1 MSQQETTELVE
12 RKALKRLGRY
22 AIAEELAK
30 GGMAQLYV
38 ARKDGARELCVLK
51 RLLFEFET
59 DEVARARF
67 QREARVASYL
77 THPNIVRTLDAG
89 FESGTFCIS
98 SELVAGNTLESVIER
113 LRSLGRSL
121 PPEVAVSIALK
132 VLDALAHAHELRAE
146 DGSPLDIVHRDISP
160 RNILID
166 FSGEVKI
173 IDFGVARIKLDQFRT
188 APGVIVG
195 SLEYMSP
202 EQAAALPIDRRSDIY
217 SIAVVT
223 YEMLTGRHLVP
234 RHGQLTESLTAI
246 VREIPPPISSISPHL
261 PKAFDAVLG
270 KALAKNANDRYST
283 ARELHNHLAEASV
296 GIVLAPSQIVGM
308 LLRGIMPDAESKM
321 LAMIERCKRA
331 LEISEH
337 VERAVERTAP
347 VENNARYEPTA
358 LVDRP
363 RAGRARQIS
372 ITAADEPPMVG
383 TKLGAMVMD
392 MPGESVPLSR
402 TAFESLRRSNKKL
415 FFSLIGLSAVAVL
428 LLVAAGVAFLSR
440 TPEAPPPVVTAVTA
454 TAAREETSENAAPGV
469 VSRAAPEVQQQRRED
484 IGEQVDQVIAERG
497 ERAPVPVP
505 ARAKKTKAIET
516 TKIGEAPVEPAADR
530 VVAPAQPVQA
540 QQEPAQI
547 AAKETRAPYPDLRR
561 QLALLRSSNS
571 KDSNTYYRLLG
582 GIETAMSALPTAA
595 QKRIQSELNAAQLT
609 YDVDAL
615 GRALEQLMKANAD
628 AS

>member
-98 SELVAGNTLESVIER
+98 SELVAGINLETVIER
-113 LRSLGRSL
+113 LRALGRAL
-121 PPEVAVSIALK
+121 PPEVAVSIALQ

-202 EQAAALPIDRRSDIY
+202 EQAAALPVDRRSDIY

-234 RHGQLTESLTAI
+234 RHGQLTEALTAI
-246 VREIPPPISSISPHL
+246 VRDVPPPISSIAPHL
-261 PKAFDAVLG
+261 PSAFDAVLAR
-270 KALAKNANDRYST
+270 ALAKNVDDRYAT
-283 ARELHNHLAEASV
+283 ARAFHNHLAEASV

-308 LLRGIMPDAESKM
+308 LLREIMPDEESKM
-321 LAMIERCKRA
+321 RAMIERAKRA

-337 VERAVERTAP
+337 VERSGERLAP
-347 VENNARYEPTA
+347 VENNSRYEPTA

-363 RAGRARQIS
+363 RAGRVRQIVV
-372 ITAADEPPMVG
+372 TAVDEPPMVG

-402 TAFESLRRSNKKL
+402 TAFESLRRSNRKL

-428 LLVAAGVAFLSR
+428 LLVAVGVSFLSR
-440 TPEAPPPVVTAVTA
+440 APEAPAVTAV
-454 TAAREETSENAAPGV
+454 AAAVAVRDDAQEAAAPGV
-469 VSRAAPEVQQQRRED
+469 VSRAAPGVQPQQRED

-497 ERAPVPVP
+497 DRLPVP
-505 ARAKKTKAIET
+505 ARAKKTKAIEQ
-516 TKIGEAPVEPAADR
+516 PVAPAADR
-530 VVAPAQPVQA
+530 VVEPAPAVVSQQP
-540 QQEPAQI
+540 
-547 AAKETRAPYPDLRR
+547 AAEVKEARAPYPDLRR

-571 KDSNTYYRLLG
+571 RDSNTYYRLLG
-582 GIETAMSALPTAA
+582 GIETAMSALPSAA

-615 GRALEQLMKANAD
+615 GRALEQLMKAHAG